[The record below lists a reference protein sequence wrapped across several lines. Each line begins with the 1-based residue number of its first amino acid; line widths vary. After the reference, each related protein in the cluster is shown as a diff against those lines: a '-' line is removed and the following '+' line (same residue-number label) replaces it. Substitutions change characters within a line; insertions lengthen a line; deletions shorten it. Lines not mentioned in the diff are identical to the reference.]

1 MKKILMFATAVAML
15 ASCSNNFTE
24 NDLLCNSGAG
34 QDGAWNGE
42 GLVVEASAED
52 VTRVNTNVSGNAS
65 YLTWEAGDE
74 LTLVHGGAK
83 YVYLAQ
89 EAGRVSTFVPKD
101 DANAITSVDATLPV
115 AAFYNVG
122 EVDPATLKATFA
134 VAAEQTEGEL
144 TNKLPL
150 CGYAATTVVEEGK
163 IVVKMKPLASVVEF
177 ELSASSTWNADAL
190 SLGVSSR
197 QLNTYASAEGLVV
210 DAATGAIDLSA
221 ATLGK
226 TIKVNLAAM
235 HDFATKRNVSVVVPG
250 VSNAT
255 ASGETTTYTVPV
267 YHGKGCV
274 KLYKNGVEN
283 FRRTIWNSYTVD
295 STVAVDERKHVYQPL
310 KDILDGHK
318 DGISSAEDMK
328 ALADEINYSVETYPC
343 GTGFCNEDGVVL
355 LNNNISLA
363 GYNDWLSIGN
373 NYTGSLDG
381 VEIQFAGHFDG
392 QNNTIEGMNSTLTAE
407 DSVKYVGY
415 DGSQKSCVWLSAG
428 LFGCLAGGSVKNVT
442 VKGSIVADHYTE
454 TDAGTWAY
462 VGGIVGNHLGGVV
475 DNCTSY
481 VNISV
486 GQNTRGKLRLGG
498 VVGRLGASIADAE
511 LTNCKNY
518 GKLNLEF
525 SSSVNQASQI
535 GGVVGAVGDVSASD
549 VFVFENCENHGEI
562 IVKDFYKT
570 SRMGGVVGYSFYS
583 TVEWQKPCTFSGLK
597 NTGNVTISSAN
608 TATTAV
614 YLGGVVANLEYH
626 DLENCVNEG
635 KIEFTSL
642 PAGATVAMGG
652 VVGRANCN
660 NTNDDIYITECVNAG
675 EVVLGNVA
683 INKGWIGGVAGC
695 THAPCF
701 VEGCKNFGNV
711 TVDTEWTAPE
721 KYQAYI
727 GGISGLCGQT
737 NNTFSGRY
745 GISNCDN
752 YGVIEVAGGIVTKE
766 WRFTGGIAGY
776 LSGGTTM
783 TDDSGAYVEGC
794 NNYGTVRTTA
804 GGANIIGG
812 IAGAIYYNA
821 GIYDCSNSGN
831 VVSERAIDK
840 DTNGSVWE
848 AIGGIIGYINSN
860 ANEKCSK
867 IDGCTNTGLVA
878 CRKPTAADL
887 GLTSANMYVVMGGI
901 MGAGGCAN
909 VTVVDCES
917 TGKVLAAKDDL
928 HTWTTNETW
937 DVTGKANYVY
947 RAAFVAH
954 PKAALVCTD
963 NKIGG
968 YIGTIADQNPT
979 ASNAEETV
987 DGVTY
992 TYETLAYTDGTLH
1005 ALVNDSS
1012 SDWYWKKWRHGYT
1025 ATPATSKST
1034 TKFVGL

>member
-1 MKKILMFATAVAML
+1 MLAAAVAML
-15 ASCSNNFTE
+15 ASCT
-24 NDLLCNSGAG
+24 NDATTDDVLVNGSADQIGT
-34 QDGAWNGE
+34 WNGE

-52 VTRVNTNVSGNAS
+52 VTRVNTNVSGNES

-74 LTLVHGGAK
+74 LTLVHNGAS

-89 EAGRVSTFVPKD
+89 ESGRVSTFLPKD
-101 DANAITSVDATLPV
+101 NANAITSVDPTLPV

-150 CGYAATTVVEEGK
+150 YAYAATTVVENGK
-163 IVVKMKPLASVVEF
+163 VVVTMKPLASVVEF
-177 ELSASSTWNADAL
+177 ELSASSTWNADAF

-226 TIKVNLAAM
+226 TIMVNLAAM

-255 ASGETTTYTVPV
+255 VSGETTTYAAPV

-283 FRRTIWNSYTVD
+283 FRRTIWNGYTVD

-318 DGISSAEDMK
+318 NGISSAEDMK

-343 GTGFCNEDGVVL
+343 GTGFCNEDGVIL

-407 DSVKYVGY
+407 DRIKYVGY
-415 DGSQKSCVWLSAG
+415 DGSQKSCEWLSAG

-454 TDAGTWAY
+454 TDAASWAY

-570 SRMGGVVGYSFYS
+570 SRMGGVVGYSFCS
-583 TVEWQKPCTFSGLK
+583 GVEGQNPCTFSGLK

-608 TATTAV
+608 TATTAI
-614 YLGGVVANLEYH
+614 YFGGVVANLEYH

-652 VVGRANCN
+652 VVGRANCA
-660 NTNDDIYITECVNAG
+660 DTEMDLYVIDCVNAG
-675 EVVLGNVA
+675 DVVLGNVA

-711 TVDTEWTAPE
+711 TVDTEWTAPS
-721 KYQAYI
+721 KSQAYI

-737 NNTFSGRY
+737 NNTLSGRY
-745 GISNCDN
+745 GISECDN
-752 YGVIEVAGGIVTKE
+752 YGVIEVAGGIVTGG

-783 TDDSGAYVEGC
+783 TDDSGAYVEDC
-794 NNYGTVRTTA
+794 NNYGTIRTTD

-812 IAGAIYYNA
+812 ITGAIYYNA

-831 VVSERAIDK
+831 VVSERAIDM
-840 DTNGSVWE
+840 DTKGSVWE
-848 AIGGIIGYINSN
+848 AIGGIIGYINTT
-860 ANEKCSK
+860 ADEKCTK

-887 GLTSANMYVVMGGI
+887 GLTSTNMYVVMGGI
-901 MGAGGCAN
+901 MGAGGCAV

-928 HTWTTNETW
+928 HLWTANETW

-947 RAAFVAH
+947 RAALVAH
-954 PKAALVCTD
+954 PNAALVCTD

-968 YIGTIADQNPT
+968 YIGTIADQDPT
-979 ASNAEETV
+979 SSEAEVTV
-987 DGVTY
+987 DGVAY
-992 TYETLAYTDGTLH
+992 TYDKLAYTDGTLH

-1025 ATPATSKST
+1025 KTPATSKST
-1034 TKFVGL
+1034 TTFVQ